1 MATETKATEERPEVQ
16 IRKILVPVDGSEYS
30 LNAAKY
36 AIKIAKDENAQLIC
50 IHIIT
55 PRIPYGY
62 STSIP
67 TTDKSTA
74 DIKDKVEYW
83 FDIVRQLAK
92 NAGLPDVKTDAL
104 VDVKSV
110 SESILKYSVNEDID
124 LIVIGT
130 KGRTGLRRILMGSV
144 ANGVIQ
150 HAHCP
155 VLLVR

>member
-1 MATETKATEERPEVQ
+1 M
-16 IRKILVPVDGSEYS
+16 
-30 LNAAKY
+30 
-36 AIKIAKDENAQLIC
+36 
-50 IHIIT
+50 
-55 PRIPYGY
+55 
-62 STSIP
+62 
-67 TTDKSTA
+67 
-74 DIKDKVEYW
+74 
-83 FDIVRQLAK
+83 
-92 NAGLPDVKTDAL
+92 KTDAL
-104 VDVKSV
+104 VAVKSV